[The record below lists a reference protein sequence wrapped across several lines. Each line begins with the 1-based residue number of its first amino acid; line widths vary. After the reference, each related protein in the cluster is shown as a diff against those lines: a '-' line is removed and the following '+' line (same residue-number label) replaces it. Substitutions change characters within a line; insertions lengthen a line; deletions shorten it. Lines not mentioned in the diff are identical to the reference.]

1 MKVPETLWVVIED
14 GQVVGV
20 HKSEEAADNY
30 IASVARNATKYEY
43 RKAPHYP
50 VRNRLVLREPN

>member
-1 MKVPETLWVVIED
+1 MIED

-20 HKSEEAADNY
+20 HKNEEAADNY
-30 IASVARNATKYEY
+30 IASVTRNAIKYEY

-50 VRNRLVLREPN
+50 VRRKLVSREPN